1 MAGRSAALSRGL
13 VGLVS
18 ALLLVPI
25 LGSAL
30 LVRAS
35 TAPPGLAS
43 GTPDELCTAAATA
56 FEAALAPGGTGAR
69 FSIIQISTLT
79 AKPGG
84 PKIDVPDPAHPRL
97 TLRYADE
104 YQIAALLEH
113 GTVSAGGFFSEMQ
126 AGPAEGAK
134 PDWEHAPVLFS
145 TLVAGGER
153 WRNDS
158 HGWYKANAL
167 PGIGL
172 DPETAVLLPILL
184 RHATAVTDKGTV
196 SPVDGTTYRA
206 IEGGAKEADIPGVV
220 AAGGERFTKVT
231 EPITFGFDASGQ
243 LAWLRV
249 VALNTNSTDYDLV
262 IETEISLAYDNVDPL
277 PTTDKLVLA
286 PAEVQP

>member
-1 MAGRSAALSRGL
+1 
-13 VGLVS
+13 V
-18 ALLLVPI
+18 
-25 LGSAL
+25 
-30 LVRAS
+30 
-35 TAPPGLAS
+35 
-43 GTPDELCTAAATA
+43 
-56 FEAALAPGGTGAR
+56 R

-84 PKIDVPDPAHPRL
+84 PKVDVPDPANPRQ
-97 TLRYADE
+97 TLRFADE

-113 GTVSAGGFFSEMQ
+113 GTVSADGFFSEIL

-145 TLVAGGER
+145 TLVVGGER

-158 HGWYKANAL
+158 HGWYKAAAV

-172 DPETAVLLPILL
+172 DPETAVLLPRLL
-184 RHATAVTDKGTV
+184 RNVTATIDKGTV
-196 SPVDGTTYRA
+196 TP
-206 IEGGAKEADIPGVV
+206 EGGAALRAIDGSGKEADIPGVV
-220 AAGGERFTKVT
+220 AADGERFTKLT
-231 EPITFGFDASGQ
+231 EPITFAFDAGGR